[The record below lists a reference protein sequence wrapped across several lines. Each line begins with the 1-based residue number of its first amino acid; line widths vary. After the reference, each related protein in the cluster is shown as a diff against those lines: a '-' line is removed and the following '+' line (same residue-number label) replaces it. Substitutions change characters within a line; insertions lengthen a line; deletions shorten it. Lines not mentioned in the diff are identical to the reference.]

1 MKRSILILL
10 VLLGLNQ
17 LQATPPDTTCRNME
31 SLLGFV
37 EDHIQ
42 NALEAEELQMARYHT
57 FKALN
62 TLVKSEGR
70 FGTCNCDFAMKSI
83 RQCEA
88 GLKMATKVTTMDGTQ
103 ILLKRALEDV
113 RATEDALEEHESVHT
128 GPYDNE
134 VLAMNTLG
142 AAPSPRNTGIKS
154 EMLALEAKI
163 DQSLVAYRKSLEEV
177 VRTVPCDEAL
187 EFVRRVYAHCEK
199 QLLREDLS
207 PAKRYY
213 NIKTKEIT
221 ENALDNLRDCSQ

>member
-1 MKRSILILL
+1 MRNLLIILIFF
-10 VLLGLNQ
+10 GLQ
-17 LQATPPDTTCRNME
+17 DLKASPADTSCRNME

-37 EDHIQ
+37 EDHIL

-62 TLVKSEGR
+62 TLVKSENN
-70 FGTCNCDFAMKSI
+70 FGACQCDFALKNI

-88 GLKMATKVTTMDGTQ
+88 GLKLATRVSTIDGTQ

-113 RATEDALEEHESVHT
+113 RATEEALEEHESMHT

-134 VLAMNTLG
+134 LLAMNTLN
-142 AAPSPRNTGIKS
+142 AKPASSSSGIKS
-154 EMLALEAKI
+154 EMLALESKI
-163 DQSLVAYRKSLEEV
+163 DQSLVAYRRSLDEV

-187 EFVRRVYAHCEK
+187 DFVRRVYAHCEK

-207 PAKRYY
+207 AAKRYY

-221 ENALDNLRDCSQ
+221 ENALDNLRNCSE